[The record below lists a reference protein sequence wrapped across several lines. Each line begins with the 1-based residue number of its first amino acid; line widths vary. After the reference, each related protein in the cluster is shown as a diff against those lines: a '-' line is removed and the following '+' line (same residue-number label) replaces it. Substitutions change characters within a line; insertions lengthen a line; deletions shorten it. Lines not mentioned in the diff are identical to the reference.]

1 MVFEMFNSLPQH
13 PSLTLCLIALLLY
26 GYLRLRRQGRG
37 HTLYAPTEED
47 IEKMEQIPDLKIFYP
62 ARHSERS
69 EESYEILRSARGLPQ
84 DDSNQPVDD
93 SEIMVVL
100 LNMGG
105 PKNIS
110 EVRGFLKR
118 IFCDELIIQF
128 PFSSL
133 LQPIFAN
140 GLVALRGKETER
152 RYGLIGGGSP
162 ILQSTMDQTKSVQRE
177 LNKRGRKCDVIFS
190 FNYSNPF
197 PDETISQ
204 IKSAGK
210 KYILPL
216 SLYPHFS
223 AATTGSNVYYL
234 KKAAARLYP
243 ELVFLKSQSYYL
255 ADSYIDAFVDRI
267 KETLNESGVSLRGG
281 TFLSDDEAIYS
292 EKIASSRLKN
302 VGTRND
308 TNNLDDFYLLFSAH
322 GLPLYFLAQGDQYPF
337 EIAQSVAKI
346 LDKLGRRH
354 AWVIS
359 YQSAVGP
366 MRWLKPSTE
375 AMLKALARRGIK
387 KLIVVPISFVT
398 DHIETLCEIDIEYRA
413 LAEGLGIKDF
423 RMSKALESHPG
434 FINALADCV
443 EESLGSIKR
452 KETCQC

>member
-1 MVFEMFNSLPQH
+1 LVSAWFIPV
-13 PSLTLCLIALLLY
+13 LILFVVIGQILRS
-26 GYLRLRRQGRG
+26 RLRRQSF
-37 HTLYAPTEED
+37 TEED
-47 IEKMEQIPDLKIFYP
+47 IAKMEQIPDLKIYP
-62 ARHSERS
+62 KGQKK
-69 EESYEILRSARGLPQ
+69 I
-84 DDSNQPVDD
+84 DDA
-93 SEIMVVL
+93 EIMVTL

-105 PKNIS
+105 PKTIS

-118 IFCDELIIQF
+118 IFCDDLIIRF
-128 PFSSL
+128 PFSSV

-162 ILQSTMDQTKSVQRE
+162 ILQSTVDQTNSVRQE
-177 LNKRGRKCDVIFS
+177 LNKRGRNLNVIFS
-190 FNYSNPF
+190 FNYSNPL
-197 PDETISQ
+197 PEETITQ

-267 KETLNESGVSLRGG
+267 KETLKPTESL
-281 TFLSDDEAIYS
+281 E
-292 EKIASSRLKN
+292 
-302 VGTRND
+302 
-308 TNNLDDFYLLFSAH
+308 DFYLLFSTH
-322 GLPLYFLAQGDQYPF
+322 GLPLYFLAQGDLYPF
-337 EIAQSVAKI
+337 EIAQTVAKI
-346 LDKLGRRH
+346 LDRLGRRH
-354 AWVIS
+354 AWAIS

-366 MRWLKPSTE
+366 MRWLKPSTD
-375 AMLKALARRGIK
+375 AMIKALARRGIK
-387 KLIVVPISFVT
+387 KLIVIPISFVT

-423 RMSKALESHPG
+423 RMSKALESHPS

-443 EESLGSIKR
+443 EESLN
-452 KETCQC
+452 